1 MILHINEIKNLI
13 PHREPFLF
21 VDSCEIIK
29 EGENGIS
36 KKLMGAIIDI
46 KEIQMTGSLSLFFD
60 NKVIGEL
67 RSAVYSPTFDK
78 VIGIAMIDKPYFNVD
93 QEFEINLID
102 KSNKNIHKGKI
113 CELPF
118 L

>member
-1 MILHINEIKNLI
+1 
-13 PHREPFLF
+13 
-21 VDSCEIIK
+21 
-29 EGENGIS
+29 
-36 KKLMGAIIDI
+36 MGAIIDI

-113 CELPF
+113 CNLPF